1 MKRIFTI
8 LFSLMLTVTLL
19 AQNDVTTFMG
29 IPIKGSAS
37 IMRNALVQKGFV
49 LNKDYTLKGCVD
61 GDSCNITIDTDKG
74 KVVSITVVNMY
85 GTNIIKEAV
94 EKYDALLDF
103 YKEDCNY
110 TEYETNDYI
119 HDTDIETYKRN
130 IGNEYYY
137 AEFFQVC
144 EPQRFTRRLSFKLTA
159 KHGDY
164 RIVRCYD
171 NGEELP
177 L

>member
-1 MKRIFTI
+1 MKKI
-8 LFSLMLTVTLL
+8 LTSAIALLMTLTVS
-19 AQNDVTTFMG
+19 AQENATTFMG

-37 IMRNALVQKGFV
+37 IMRSALVQKGFV
-49 LNKDYTLKGCVD
+49 LNKDYTLMGCVD

-74 KVVSITVVNMY
+74 KVVSITAVNMY
-85 GTNIIKEAV
+85 GTNSIREAI

-144 EPQRFTRRLSFKLTA
+144 EPQKFTRRLSFKLTA

>member
-1 MKRIFTI
+1 MKRII
-8 LFSLMLTVTLL
+8 LISLSLMLALTMS
-19 AQNDVTTFMG
+19 AQENATTFMG

-37 IMRNALVQKGFV
+37 IMRSALVQKGFV

-144 EPQRFTRRLSFKLTA
+144 EPQKFTRRLSFKLTA